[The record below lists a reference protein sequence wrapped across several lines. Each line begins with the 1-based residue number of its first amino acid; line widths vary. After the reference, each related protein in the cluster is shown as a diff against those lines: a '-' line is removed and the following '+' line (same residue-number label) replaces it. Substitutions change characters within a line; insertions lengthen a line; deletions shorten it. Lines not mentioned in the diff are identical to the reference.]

1 MISHHNLNFIC
12 QLKQFSCNDNC
23 NDNNDNVNVRQC
35 VNLID
40 DNISNVDIKY
50 CNNVKYD
57 NSLSGS
63 GSLIKSTL
71 KNRFMSDCLSIKP
84 STMITLF
91 YDSLVAYSNNGIVD
105 VIHGTL
111 PIVSRFT
118 SMFSVSLNFN
128 ICFSQSLIPSFDYIL
143 SSSYLFEVNS
153 LLILPLFETINIIVT
168 SIDVIHC

>member
-1 MISHHNLNFIC
+1 LLNHNVS
-12 QLKQFSCNDNC
+12 QFHLPIDERSVDDNT
-23 NDNNDNVNVRQC
+23 VNVI
-35 VNLID
+35 L
-40 DNISNVDIKY
+40 SNVAA
-50 CNNVKYD
+50 YD

-71 KNRFMSDCLSIKP
+71 NNRFMSDCLSIKP

-91 YDSLVAYSNNGIVD
+91 YDSLVVYSNNGIVD

-118 SMFSVSLNFN
+118 SMFPVSLNFN
-128 ICFSQSLIPSFDYIL
+128 IWFSQSLIPSFDYIL